1 MTDRFSGDH
10 DSAVRRCAAALALA
24 LAVGVLASTPGSAT
38 RQRCDVRTPA
48 GSVVDCFSGAYHGTG
63 FLPMEETISFR
74 RVTTTRLRADALWR
88 HWLAD
93 ATINRGGKPCRNR
106 NAIAYEGSFSFYG
119 GGSFIACSQS
129 NPNMLSGF
137 FQVRR
142 TYRFVDGSTS
152 ATLTRGA
159 FSATASLDNVL
170 ELVFSDAAH
179 RHYAQPEVVLG
190 QFKN

>member
-1 MTDRFSGDH
+1 MR
-10 DSAVRRCAAALALA
+10 VLIVAAAAVVLLAP
-24 LAVGVLASTPGSAT
+24 PGSAA
-38 RQRCDVRTPA
+38 RQRCDVRTPT

-74 RVTTTRLRADALWR
+74 RISAQRLRQADLWR
-88 HWLAD
+88 PWLAD
-93 ATINRGGKPCRNR
+93 ATASRTGRPCGNR

-129 NPNMLSGF
+129 APNMLSGF
-137 FQVRR
+137 FQVGRA
-142 TYRFVDGSTS
+142 YRFVDGSTQ

-159 FSATASLDNVL
+159 FSASAAWDNVL
-170 ELVFSDAAH
+170 ELVFSDAVH

-190 QFKN
+190 RFRN

>member
-1 MTDRFSGDH
+1 
-10 DSAVRRCAAALALA
+10 
-24 LAVGVLASTPGSAT
+24 
-38 RQRCDVRTPA
+38 
-48 GSVVDCFSGAYHGTG
+48 
-63 FLPMEETISFR
+63 
-74 RVTTTRLRADALWR
+74 
-88 HWLAD
+88 
-93 ATINRGGKPCRNR
+93 NRGGKPCRNR

-142 TYRFVDGSTS
+142 SYRFVDGSTS

-159 FSATASLDNVL
+159 FSATASLDNVV

-179 RHYAQPEVVLG
+179 LLRSERARTRSVGEAVDLVPQLLDGSRLDASHHRHDESVVRLDRDAEVVAVEIDDLVAFQPRVQLG
-190 QFKN
+190 EFAQRGGCRLQDQRE

>member
-1 MTDRFSGDH
+1 MPRV
-10 DSAVRRCAAALALA
+10 SALLVLAAAA
-24 LAVGVLASTPGSAT
+24 AVVAAPGSAA

-48 GSVVDCFSGAYHGTG
+48 GSAVDCFSGAYHGTG

-74 RVTTTRLRADALWR
+74 RITTARLRRDALWR
-88 HWLAD
+88 LWLAD
-93 ATINRGGKPCRNR
+93 AAASRTGRPCGNG

-129 NPNMLSGF
+129 APNMLSGF
-137 FQVRR
+137 FRVGRK
-142 TYRFVDGSTS
+142 YRFVDGSTQ

-159 FSATASLDNVL
+159 FSATASWDNVL
-170 ELVFSDAAH
+170 ELVFSDAFH

-190 QFKN
+190 RFRN

>member
-1 MTDRFSGDH
+1 LTDRCSGDH
-10 DSAVRRCAAALALA
+10 DPVVRRCAAALALA
-24 LAVGVLASTPGSAT
+24 LAAGALASAPGSAT
-38 RQRCDVRTPA
+38 RRRCDARTPA
-48 GSVVDCFSGAYHGTG
+48 GSLVDCFSGAYHGTG

-88 HWLAD
+88 RWLAD
-93 ATINRGGKPCRNR
+93 AAINRGGKPCRNG

-137 FQVRR
+137 FQVRS

-152 ATLTRGA
+152 ATLTGGA